1 MEGAIPPRPER
12 AGSPCAFKMKDLDL
26 ANILRKERRTPDL
39 EILEN
44 DFYDRVGEYL
54 AELEEDLADIG
65 DHYSVEAQIVGDELK
80 AARGGIGRLID
91 LRMKKITRKVQRA
104 SSSSKELSLKGMTP
118 QEEQIY
124 RQMLSA
130 LIQGKE
136 VILAQVNRADR
147 PSTERALMAKKGMS
161 QEYIL
166 VSMID
171 SVPTF
176 VGVDG
181 KRYTLFKG
189 DLVTLPLV
197 HARNLCDKNLAREID
212 LV

>member
-1 MEGAIPPRPER
+1 
-12 AGSPCAFKMKDLDL
+12 MKDLDL

-44 DFYDRVGEYL
+44 DFYDQVGEYL

>member
-1 MEGAIPPRPER
+1 
-12 AGSPCAFKMKDLDL
+12 MKDLDL
-26 ANILRKERRTPDL
+26 VNVLRKERKTPDL
-39 EILEN
+39 EILEK

-54 AELEEDLADIG
+54 AELEKDLAEIG

-80 AARGGIGRLID
+80 VARGSIGRLID

-104 SSSSKELSLKGMTP
+104 SSSSKELPIKGMTP

-124 RQMLSA
+124 RQMLAA
-130 LIQGKE
+130 LTQGKE
-136 VILAQVNRADR
+136 AITAKVNRTDR
-147 PSTERALMAKKGMS
+147 PGTERALTAKKGMS

-181 KRYTLFKG
+181 KRYTLFRG
-189 DLVTLPLV
+189 DLVTLPRV
-197 HARNLCDKNLAREID
+197 HAKNLCDKNLAREVD
-212 LV
+212 QV

>member
-1 MEGAIPPRPER
+1 
-12 AGSPCAFKMKDLDL
+12 MKDLDL

>member
-1 MEGAIPPRPER
+1 
-12 AGSPCAFKMKDLDL
+12 MKDLDL
-26 ANILRKERRTPDL
+26 ANILRKERRMPDL
-39 EILEN
+39 EILEK

-54 AELEEDLADIG
+54 AELENDLADIG

-80 AARGGIGRLID
+80 AARGGIGGLINQ
-91 LRMKKITRKVQRA
+91 RMKKITRKVQRA

-147 PSTERALMAKKGMS
+147 PGTERALMAKKGMS

-189 DLVTLPLV
+189 DLVTLPPV
-197 HARNLCDKNLAREID
+197 HAKNLCDKNLAREID